1 MRYNSQ
7 INNVKANEWG
17 LNIQLAYLFSWFYE
31 LPSWAESVIIEGE
44 SYYFASKN
52 KAVTE
57 LPLLTDKPDTM
68 YRYYKKLENLD
79 LVNIKKIDGKD
90 YVNLTSKSKEW
101 NSSLGRESERSE
113 NNPNALGKES
123 ETNSDLN
130 PTYNNYNNYN
140 KTIDNKN
147 KPETSENEDFSEDF
161 NLEDSSKPLKVEK
174 TKKVALK
181 KVKQWDEDV
190 LNCHQAILNL
200 FPSHL
205 QPKSGTIEEE
215 WIDTID
221 KLKRIDHVPLKRVYE
236 IVKSVREDDFWKGN
250 FMSVTKL
257 RTKNKEKIPYIVVF
271 NEKFPNGQN
280 KQNAKL
286 EAQKAAY
293 LANSNPNDLM

>member
-31 LPSWAESVIIEGE
+31 LPSWAESVTIEGE

-52 KAVTE
+52 KAVNE

-101 NSSLGRESERSE
+101 NSSLGRESDNSE

-140 KTIDNKN
+140 KTTYTKT
-147 KPETSENEDFSEDF
+147 KPETSNEDFSEDF
-161 NLEDSSKPLKVEK
+161 NLDDSSKTLKKEK

-190 LNCHQAILNL
+190 LNCHQAILKL

-205 QPKSGTIEEE
+205 QPKSGKIEEE

-221 KLKRIDHVPLKRVYE
+221 KLKRIDHVPLIRVYE
-236 IVKSVREDDFWKGN
+236 IMKSVLEDDFWKGVVL
-250 FMSVTKL
+250 SVTKL
-257 RTKNKEKIPYIVVF
+257 RAKNKEKISYIVVF
-271 NEKFPNGQN
+271 NEKFPNGKN
-280 KQNAKL
+280 KQDAKI